1 MDKEHITQNRYAY
14 KQTYTKSQSK
24 SSRRQ
29 PAKFSITLT
38 TKKDSN
44 LHTSDCHKHASPSIA
59 CLISPRSNNAPITAF
74 RISNNNNYASKSDI
88 PKKRASQILSKLTE
102 KLNHEATGNSDLL
115 ISRMLS
121 CMAENK
127 GLSKTSVGKLQ
138 YERLV
143 VDRRRLSRFI
153 TEPSGMQLALDAQW
167 SLKELG
173 EVANTGFWQMLER
186 DRQKE
191 KIRNDIGRMVL
202 RKKSVPVLKTALDQ
216 TEQIT
221 SNKLGLCG
229 EQVVIRR
236 MIQDDIEAL
245 LNKEEDS
252 AQRALRIFTPAAMV
266 VFYYEDPS
274 CIWLVSCVQIYTE
287 YCYIRWSASK
297 G

>member
-14 KQTYTKSQSK
+14 KKTYTKSQSK

-74 RISNNNNYASKSDI
+74 RISNTNDAAKSDR
-88 PKKRASQILSKLTE
+88 PKKRASHMLSKLTE
-102 KLNHEATGNSDLL
+102 KLNHETTRNSDLL

-121 CMAENK
+121 CMAEKK
-127 GLSKTSVGKLQ
+127 GLTKTAMGKLQ

-191 KIRNDIGRMVL
+191 KIRNDIGKMVL
-202 RKKSVPVLKTALDQ
+202 RKKSVPVLKTALDHKMQ
-216 TEQIT
+216 STT
-221 SNKLGLCG
+221 NKLGLYG

-245 LNKEEDS
+245 LYEEEDR
-252 AQRALRIFTPAAMV
+252 AQRALSRFTPVAVV
-266 VFYYEDPS
+266 VFYYEDPP
-274 CIWLVSCVQIYTE
+274 CIWFFSCVQIDTE
-287 YCYIRWSASK
+287 YCYIRWPASK